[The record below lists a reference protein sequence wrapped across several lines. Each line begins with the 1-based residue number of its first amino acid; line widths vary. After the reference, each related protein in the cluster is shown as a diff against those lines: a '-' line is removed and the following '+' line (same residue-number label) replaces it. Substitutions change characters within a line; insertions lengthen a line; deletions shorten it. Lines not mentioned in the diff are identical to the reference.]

1 MTIEELIKESH
12 QTAVEHG
19 WWEEERNIGEC
30 LALMHSEISE
40 ALEEWRDG
48 FHLNSVYYKT
58 YTPGNPNKPEG
69 FTVELAD
76 LLIRV
81 FDLCGRHKLQL
92 VEALQEKMAYNKTR
106 PYRHGGKVA

>member
-1 MTIEELIKESH
+1 MQIEDLIKEAH

-40 ALEEWRDG
+40 ALEEYRKG
-48 FHLNSVYYKT
+48 YGIGLCYEGKKH
-58 YTPGNPNKPEG
+58 KPEG
-69 FTVELAD
+69 FTIELAD
-76 LLIRV
+76 VLIRI
-81 FDLCGRHKLQL
+81 FDLCGRHNLPL
-92 VEALQEKMAYNKTR
+92 EEALQEKMAYNKTR

>member
-1 MTIEELIKESH
+1 MQIEDLIKEAH

-40 ALEEWRDG
+40 ALEGYRTGHGIG
-48 FHLNSVYYKT
+48 FCYEGKKH
-58 YTPGNPNKPEG
+58 KPEG

-76 LLIRV
+76 VLIRI
-81 FDLCGRHKLQL
+81 FDLCGRHNLPL
-92 VEALQEKMAYNKTR
+92 EEALQEKMAYNKTR

>member
-1 MTIEELIKESH
+1 MTIEELIEESH

-40 ALEEWRDG
+40 ALEEWRSG
-48 FHLNSVYYKT
+48 HPLSESYYPAGK
-58 YTPGNPNKPEG
+58 KPEG

-81 FDLCGRHKLQL
+81 FDLCGRHNLPI